1 MPSYDDI
8 DAAIDLIGAT
18 FNRYFPLF
26 TAAAMH
32 RLTPVFQDDWLAV
45 FRVPWMPTGDA

>member
-8 DAAIDLIGAT
+8 AAIDLIGAT
-18 FNRYFPLF
+18 FNKYFPLF

-32 RLTPVFQDDWLAV
+32 QLTPVFQDDWKAV
-45 FRVPWMPTGDA
+45 FRVPWMRAGDS